1 MVTKTENIEI
11 EPDLLNKISRIAKD
25 KNTTENKIINDILKR
40 GVETTENKIPD
51 YLIGNKD
58 TYNPDPERRRKMAG
72 IVKNCKPFNAVKLVR
87 EMREGGH
94 DIP

>member
-1 MVTKTENIEI
+1 MSTTVKIESELFKTIE
-11 EPDLLNKISRIAKD
+11 EIARKE
-25 KNTTENKIINDILKR
+25 NTTINNVIKQGIEKIKN
-40 GVETTENKIPD
+40 ENKIPD

-58 TYNPDPERRRKMAG
+58 TYNPDSKENLKMAG
-72 IVKNCKPFNAVKLVR
+72 IGKYGKPFSAVKLVR

>member
-1 MVTKTENIEI
+1 MSTTVKIESELFKTIE
-11 EPDLLNKISRIAKD
+11 EIAK
-25 KNTTENKIINDILKR
+25 KENTTINNVIKQGIEKIKNK
-40 GVETTENKIPD
+40 NKIPD

-58 TYNPDPERRRKMAG
+58 TYNPDPKENLKMAG
-72 IVKNCKPFNAVKLVR
+72 IGKYGKSFSAVKLVR